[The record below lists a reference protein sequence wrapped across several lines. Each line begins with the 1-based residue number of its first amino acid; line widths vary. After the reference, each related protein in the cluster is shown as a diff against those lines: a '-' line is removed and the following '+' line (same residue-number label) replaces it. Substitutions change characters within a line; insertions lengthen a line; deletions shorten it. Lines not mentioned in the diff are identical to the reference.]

1 MFFMLF
7 YLLINGGINIF
18 LIAYVA
24 PYKYKFTDTHTHT
37 HIYTGFPGGASG
49 KEFTCQ
55 CSLDITDAGSIPGL
69 GSFL

>member
-1 MFFMLF
+1 MLF

-37 HIYTGFPGGASG
+37 HIYTQASQVVLVV
-49 KEFTCQ
+49 K
-55 CSLDITDAGSIPGL
+55 SSPANAV
-69 GSFL
+69 